1 MKSQQQSTQSL
12 KTLKDDPH
20 PFLEVIDNVL
30 HINPHPGQERVL
42 NSKKKTVL
50 VLAGN
55 QSGKTSIGA
64 VWMYNQILEWDKK
77 VQDPSIKTARDV
89 TFWAVIS
96 SYPLLNEKLLPV
108 YRDFF
113 VRILKIGVYHVQ
125 AKTITVTIT
134 REDKTTAVYEIH
146 FKSAKDPDSLA
157 SASLGCIHVDECAMP
172 VFSYDVWTEL
182 NARLTATRGNRLL
195 TSTIYKGNYAF
206 SWVKRKVYDRWKA
219 GDPNIDVI
227 RFESADNPFV
237 DLEELAEAKSRMSSY
252 EYSCRYLGIYTKPM
266 GAIYGVFDEEKH
278 VVEPFKIP
286 LSTKRWCGI
295 DPGVVNHAH
304 VFIAQIEPYEPE
316 YEHFPLA
323 DGLQSVFVVYRTTL
337 TGSTTTTVSYRE
349 QAQMVL
355 QYPDFSAV
363 RGWTGGA
370 KSEKYFRADY
380 EAEGIIVQEPP
391 FSEVS
396 AGISAV
402 YALMKNNRFYV
413 FSDQEGLISNPDARE
428 DRSILSY
435 SRKVDDEGNILD
447 DIDHKERYHILD
459 GIRYGILGI
468 PANDSCAPVSFLAIS
483 GKSLL
488 DI

>member
-1 MKSQQQSTQSL
+1 MQSKQSSVKS
-12 KTLKDDPH
+12 DDTPH
-20 PFLEVIDNVL
+20 PFLEVIDGAL
-30 HINPHPGQERVL
+30 HINPHRGQEKVL

-64 VWMYNQILEWDKK
+64 VWMYNQILEWDRK

-89 TFWAVIS
+89 CFWAVIS

-113 VRILKIGVYHVQ
+113 IRILKIGEYHVQ
-125 AKTITVTIT
+125 AKTITVTIV
-134 REDKTTAVYEIH
+134 RENKSKATYEIH

-157 SASLGCIHVDECAMP
+157 SASLAAIHVDECAMP
-172 VFSYDVWTEL
+172 VYSYDVWTEL
-182 NARLTATRGNRLL
+182 NARLTATRGNRLF

-206 SWVKRKVYDRWKA
+206 SWIKRKVFDKWKS

-237 DLEELAEAKSRMSSY
+237 DLDELEEAKSRMPEW
-252 EYSCRYLGIYTKPM
+252 EYACRYMGIYSKPM
-266 GAIYGVFDEEKH
+266 GAVYGAFDEEKH
-278 VVEPFKIP
+278 VIKPFKIP
-286 LSTKRWCGI
+286 ISTKRWGGI
-295 DPGVVNHAH
+295 DPGVVNMAH
-304 VFIAQIEPYEPE
+304 VWIAEIMPYEEE

-323 DGLQSVFVVYRTTL
+323 DGLQSVFVVYRTSL

-349 QAQMVL
+349 QAQFVKE
-355 QYPDFSAV
+355 YPDFLSV

-380 EAEGIIVQEPP
+380 AAENILVKEPP

-413 FSDQEGLISNPDARE
+413 FSDQDGLISNPDARE

-435 SRKVDDEGNILD
+435 SRKIDDEGNVLD
-447 DIDHKERYHILD
+447 DIEHKERYHILD
-459 GIRYGILGI
+459 ATRYAVLGI
-468 PANDSCAPVSFLAIS
+468 DGDADRGSVNFLSMS